1 VKNPVEPLVRRY
13 EQVIER
19 ARSRSR
25 AFDHLWRAKDR
36 YGECMGGRLA
46 AGIAYY
52 AFFAAF
58 ALAFVAFSILGYAL
72 GTYSELEGTVAAYLD
87 RNLPQL
93 EVEQIRQP
101 RGTFAVIGFVG
112 LVLIGVRWVEGLRS
126 SQRLI
131 WGLDQQP
138 GNPVVRR
145 LVDLGML
152 AGLGL
157 LWALSLWL
165 AGSIERFLT
174 PALGWIGAVLGWAV
188 NLVAA
193 AALLAAVPRLR
204 MPARRLLPPALL
216 VATGISLLTT
226 AGQVIVRRTEDNP
239 AYQVVS
245 SVAGLLLFLYLF
257 SQLLLFAAAFAATGG
272 RGPVRDLATEAVM
285 TPDPDSSFT
294 PKRGGGAP

>member
-204 MPARRLLPPALL
+204 MPARRLL

>member
-1 VKNPVEPLVRRY
+1 MKNPVKPLVRRY
-13 EQVIER
+13 EHTIER
-19 ARSRSR
+19 ARARFR
-25 AFDHLWRAKDR
+25 AFDHLWRAKQR
-36 YGECMGGRLA
+36 YGDSIGGRLA
-46 AGIAYY
+46 AATAYY

-72 GTYSELEGTVAAYLD
+72 GTDSELEGTVAAYLD

-101 RGTFAVIGFVG
+101 RGTFAVLGFVG
-112 LVLIGVRWVEGLRS
+112 LVFTGVGWVEALRS

-165 AGSIERFLT
+165 AASIERFLS
-174 PALGWIGAVLGWAV
+174 PALGWIGPVLGWAV
-188 NLVAA
+188 NLVVAG
-193 AALLAAVPRLR
+193 ALLVAVPRLR
-204 MPARRLLPPALL
+204 MPVRRLLPPALL

-226 AGQVIVRRTEDNP
+226 AGQFIVRRTEDNP

-245 SVAGLLLFLYLF
+245 SVAGLLVFLYLF
-257 SQLLLFAAAFAATGG
+257 SQLLLFGAALAATSRYGEVMDLSTGQAVRHNERFDPAGG
-272 RGPVRDLATEAVM
+272 FSGE
-285 TPDPDSSFT
+285 
-294 PKRGGGAP
+294 